1 MIFMELRHL
10 RYFIA
15 VAKHLSFSEASRRLH
30 VAQAAISQTVL
41 DLEDDLGA
49 KLLVRSR
56 RSVELTAAGNAFL
69 AEAEA
74 IVRRAEEARMTAQ
87 RTSRGELGTLRIGFS
102 PAAAGPILSLLIK
115 PYRNQFPKVGVQ
127 VHDLDS
133 EEQLKAFEEKRI
145 DVGLCRPPP
154 KDRTE
159 DFNVELI
166 YEDRLQLLLPAG
178 HALAKKR
185 VVDLK
190 DVADEIFVEGYRGG
204 APSLYGE
211 VIATCRR
218 AGFLPKVVFELE
230 MANSVI
236 FAVESGL
243 GVSLVPGCVSHLHHR
258 KTVLRPIR
266 PASDKLPIC
275 AIWPAESHNP
285 VLQSFL
291 DVLRA
296 AKPAIKKEMERTS

>member
-1 MIFMELRHL
+1 MELRHL

-15 VAKHLSFSEASRRLH
+15 VAKNLSFSEASRRLH

-41 DLEDDLGA
+41 DLEYDLGA
-49 KLLVRSR
+49 KLLVRTR
-56 RSVELTAAGNAFL
+56 RSVELTAAGNVFL

-74 IVRRAEEARMTAQ
+74 IVRRTEEAKMTAQ

-102 PAAAGPILSLLIK
+102 PAATGPILSALIQ
-115 PYRNQFPKVGVQ
+115 PYRNQFPKVGIQ

-145 DVGLCRPPP
+145 DVGLSRPPP
-154 KDRTE
+154 KDRAE
-159 DFNVELI
+159 EFGVELI
-166 YEDRLQLLLPAG
+166 YEDRLQLMLPAD

-185 VVDLK
+185 VVNLK

-204 APSLYGE
+204 APSLYAE

-218 AGFLPKVVFELE
+218 AGFLPKVALELE
-230 MANSVI
+230 MMNTVI

-243 GVSLVPGCVSHLHHR
+243 GISLVPVCVSHMHHR

-266 PASDKLPIC
+266 PASCKLPIC
-275 AIWPAESHNP
+275 AIWRAGSHNP

-291 DVLRA
+291 DILRA
-296 AKPAIKKEMERTS
+296 AKPSIKKEMERRG